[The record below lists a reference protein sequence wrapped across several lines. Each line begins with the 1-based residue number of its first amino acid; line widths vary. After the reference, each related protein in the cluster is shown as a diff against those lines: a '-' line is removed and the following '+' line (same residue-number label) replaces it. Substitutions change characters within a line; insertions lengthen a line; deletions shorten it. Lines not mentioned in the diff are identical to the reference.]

1 MIGPVRLASRSRC
14 LSLGAIATL
23 ASLGA
28 PAAQAAPAAPV
39 PELRAY
45 VNERCIVA
53 DEPWYRPEAETGNE
67 QRSLALLGV
76 VVTKLAGMFMEHAV
90 GVAASRIKASGARQD
105 TRYAVAA
112 QSSLYVADVV
122 PVPTIRLDGNLG
134 CLTVVA
140 GQFAPEGTD
149 CRASYVP
156 RTVAPDVASQ
166 PVDRWRT
173 DRGDDSAE
181 NPLRRANICA
191 LRADAIY
198 EARFE
203 FSPDGTAWRLR
214 DAGHRVERLLS
225 TDRKGAERSVYYT
238 LEVRAP
244 GRSREPELL
253 SGAWVDL
260 GRLAAGSRGAG
271 TQASDPPWL
280 RVPPLSD
287 EARRHY
293 DGATAV
299 HQENA
304 AQIDALQRAI
314 ARNESVRASLEKQR
328 RAAPASLAR
337 SLREEIVRTQT
348 QGLTLQAELEA
359 RRAEYAALD
368 PDPVALM
375 PVTIEIGVT
384 ETASERKALQGLAA
398 IIDSQRAFIAATAL
412 SAAAGLVARR
422 SIDDPPAADGGG
434 TARTATRARDTS
446 PVALGAHDA
455 ARTGFET
462 ARGAY
467 FDALVEAKLQP
478 GDDAEAAVRRA
489 RERYDAA
496 RRALAAAP
504 AAVP

>member
-1 MIGPVRLASRSRC
+1 
-14 LSLGAIATL
+14 
-23 ASLGA
+23 
-28 PAAQAAPAAPV
+28 
-39 PELRAY
+39 
-45 VNERCIVA
+45 
-53 DEPWYRPEAETGNE
+53 
-67 QRSLALLGV
+67 
-76 VVTKLAGMFMEHAV
+76 
-90 GVAASRIKASGARQD
+90 
-105 TRYAVAA
+105 
-112 QSSLYVADVV
+112 
-122 PVPTIRLDGNLG
+122 
-134 CLTVVA
+134 
-140 GQFAPEGTD
+140 
-149 CRASYVP
+149 
-156 RTVAPDVASQ
+156 
-166 PVDRWRT
+166 
-173 DRGDDSAE
+173 
-181 NPLRRANICA
+181 
-191 LRADAIY
+191 
-198 EARFE
+198 
-203 FSPDGTAWRLR
+203 
-214 DAGHRVERLLS
+214 
-225 TDRKGAERSVYYT
+225 VYYT

-271 TQASDPPWL
+271 TQAGDPPWL

-293 DGATAV
+293 DAATAV

-328 RAAPASLAR
+328 RVAPASLAR
-337 SLREEIVRTQT
+337 SLREEIVRNQT

-375 PVTIEIGVT
+375 PVTIEVGVT

-422 SIDDPPAADGGG
+422 SIDDSPAAAVAG
-434 TARTATRARDTS
+434 TARAATRALDTS

-455 ARTGFET
+455 ARAGFEI

-489 RERYDAA
+489 RDNYEAA
-496 RRALAAAP
+496 RRALHATP